1 MKAEKV
7 LGIVACAVACVMSTN
22 AFAGDEDWFSA
33 DVANGDLELS
43 AVTTNGVPVEID
55 AVNGKIVI
63 DNEFD
68 SRLVF
73 RPVTEN
79 PPKSDNFV
87 KITSTAL
94 LTPSDVADLNSAV
107 TELAEAKAGFAVGVD
122 GSNTNFYGFA
132 NGVWTKLTSTAVGP
146 VDGQDTT
153 FTIAIDYRV
162 PSVMFYVGDNVLYSN
177 DTETTEFAIA
187 AASNLASVDCF
198 GNGSLTSLSTS
209 YEIAVAAVVSNDGAT
224 TNRYGTVAEA
234 VKAASEAG
242 LPTSDIA
249 VVDSEG
255 ATGVPDEPAA
265 NGLAKWECEALQIA
279 ETDQVTLAKSGKQ
292 NAGQITLAVQNV
304 TPETGLT
311 VKYAVSVDGGA
322 AAGSYDAD
330 NIQIPMGE
338 TAGSHT
344 YKIVPT
350 ITATAN

>member
-7 LGIVACAVACVMSTN
+7 LGIVACAVACAMSTN

-33 DVANGDLELS
+33 AVDNGDLELS

-55 AVNGKIVI
+55 AVNGKILL

-198 GNGSLTSLSTS
+198 GNGSLTSLNTS
-209 YEIAVAAVVSNDGAT
+209 YEIAVAAVVDGST
-224 TNRYGTVAEA
+224 TNRYGSIAEA
-234 VKAASEAG
+234 IAVAG
-242 LPTSDIA
+242 DAQNKIA
-249 VVDSEG
+249 VVDPD
-255 ATGVPDEPAA
+255 TGVTDAPAAPAA
-265 NGLAKWECEALQIA
+265 NGLAKWECEALNIA
-279 ETDQVTLAKSGKQ
+279 EDAAIALQPATKEVASDKIAVAV
-292 NAGQITLAVQNV
+292 AG
-304 TPETGLT
+304 
-311 VKYAVSVDGGA
+311 YAPVDGVSVRFNVKQGESVVGENYPA
-322 AAGSYDAD
+322 DA
-330 NIQIPMGE
+330 IGIPLTTG
-338 TAGSHT
+338 T
-344 YKIVPT
+344 YTIEPV
-350 ITATAN
+350 ITAAP

>member
-7 LGIVACAVACVMSTN
+7 LGILACAVACAMSTN

-33 DVANGDLELS
+33 AVDNGDLELS

-55 AVNGKIVI
+55 AVNGKILL

-198 GNGSLTSLSTS
+198 GNGSLTSLNTS
-209 YEIAVAAVVSNDGAT
+209 YEIAVAAVVDGST

-234 VKAASEAG
+234 IAAAG
-242 LPTSDIA
+242 DDQSRIA
-249 VVDSEG
+249 VVDPDTG
-255 ATGVPDEPAA
+255 ATDAPAASAA
-265 NGLAKWECEALQIA
+265 NGLAKWECEALNIA
-279 ETDQVTLAKSGKQ
+279 EDAAISLEPSTKQ
-292 NAGQITLAVQNV
+292 NANMITLALAVEPV
-304 TPETGLT
+304 DGVT
-311 VKYAVSVDGGA
+311 VKFGVK
-322 AAGSYDAD
+322 AAGSESATGQYDAD
-330 NIQIPMGE
+330 NIQIPMNA
-338 TAGSHT
+338 TTT
-344 YKIVPT
+344 YTIVPT
-350 ITATAN
+350 ITAQ

>member
-7 LGIVACAVACVMSTN
+7 LGIVACAFACAMSTN

-33 DVANGDLELS
+33 AVDNGDLELS

-55 AVNGKIVI
+55 AVNGKIVL

-94 LTPSDVADLNSAV
+94 LTPSDVADLDSAAA
-107 TELAEAKAGFAVGVD
+107 ELAEAKAGFAVGVD
-122 GSNTNFYGFA
+122 GSDTNFYGFA
-132 NGVWTKLTSTAVGP
+132 NGAWTKLTGRNPA
-146 VDGQDTT
+146 DGENTT

-162 PSVMFYVGDNVLYSN
+162 PSVTFYVGEDVLYSN
-177 DTETTEFAIA
+177 NTATTEFAIA
-187 AASNLASVDCF
+187 AASNLASVDCY
-198 GNGSLTSLSTS
+198 GSGSLTSLRTT

-255 ATGVPDEPAA
+255 ATGVPNEPAA
-265 NGLAKWECEALQIA
+265 NGLAKWECEALNID
-279 ETDQVTLAKSGKQ
+279 EDDTISLKPSTKQ
-292 NAGQITLAVQNV
+292 NDSMITLALAVEPV
-304 TPETGLT
+304 EGVT
-311 VKYAVSVDGGA
+311 VKFGVK
-322 AAGSYDAD
+322 AAGSESATGPYDAD
-330 NIQIPMGE
+330 NIQIPMNA
-338 TAGSHT
+338 TTT
-344 YKIVPT
+344 YTIVPT
-350 ITATAN
+350 ITAQ